1 MSKLILY
8 AKLRVN
14 LFPMLRVYTQSISSQ
29 KDNMKK
35 QPNILVK
42 PKEPSSKYSLN
53 FCKKI
58 QTMPETALKYIWKP
72 DLTNFHQLIK
82 VKDVYLYHG

>member
-14 LFPMLRVYTQSISSQ
+14 LFPMLLVSTQSISSQ

-42 PKEPSSKYSLN
+42 QKEPSSKYSLN
-53 FCKKI
+53 FYKKI
-58 QTMPETALKYIWKP
+58 QTMPETVFRYI
-72 DLTNFHQLIK
+72 
-82 VKDVYLYHG
+82 